1 LTRYIRFFHNS
12 KDNGKMDMTRFHVSN
27 LYVQRTPKVA
37 GTNAE
42 AVAAVRTIAARTF
55 MVRFVL

>member
-1 LTRYIRFFHNS
+1 MPQY
-12 KDNGKMDMTRFHVSN
+12 K

-37 GTNAE
+37 GANAE
-42 AVAAVRTIAARTF
+42 AVVAVRTIAARTF